1 MTELYINGEVYRLRL
16 NTRAAITLEKALGRN
31 PLEILVNIDNG
42 ELPKMT
48 DIILIFHSML
58 QAYNHGINLDKTYD
72 LFDDYV
78 AEGKSMFDFIQEVM
92 VPVFQNSGF
101 MSASNEPEEE
111 KN

>member
-1 MTELYINGEVYRLRL
+1 MTELYINGEMYRLRL
-16 NTRAAITLEKALGRN
+16 NTRTAITLEKALGRN

-58 QAYNHGINLDKTYD
+58 QTYNHGINLDKTYD
-72 LFDDYV
+72 LFDAYV

-101 MSASNEPEEE
+101 MSANNEPEEE